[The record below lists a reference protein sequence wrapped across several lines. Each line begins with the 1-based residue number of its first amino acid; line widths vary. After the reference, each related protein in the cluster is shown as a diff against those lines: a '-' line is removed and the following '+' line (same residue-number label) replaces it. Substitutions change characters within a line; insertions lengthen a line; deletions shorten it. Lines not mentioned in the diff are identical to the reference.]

1 MKYGKIATKN
11 KNNNYS
17 VRNINFSPYFNRKNT
32 IFLLTKTIT
41 KQRKTY

>member
-17 VRNINFSPYFNRKNT
+17 VRNINSSPDFNRK
-32 IFLLTKTIT
+32 IQYFS
-41 KQRKTY
+41 